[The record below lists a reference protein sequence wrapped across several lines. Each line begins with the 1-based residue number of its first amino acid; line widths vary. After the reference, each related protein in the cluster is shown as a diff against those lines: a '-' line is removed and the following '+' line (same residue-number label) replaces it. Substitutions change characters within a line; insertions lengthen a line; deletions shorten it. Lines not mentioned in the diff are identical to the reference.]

1 MAKDN
6 LFLGMARGSVGDV
19 TFSRL
24 NGVQVSRA
32 RNRAP
37 KNPQSALQLVQRVCL
52 KTVAQA
58 YSLMQELCDHSFQ
71 GLMEGTPNQSRFMKV
86 NLADLRQRLAAEIN
100 SGDAVIIS
108 SSEKTNFA
116 AKDTSLPVINDY
128 IVSEGTLSP
137 LPLSTNGTGDIDLNF
152 NQSFD
157 HLPTYADVIA
167 GLGVQRGDQ
176 LTIVMLTTDDTDGGE
191 LSRGCFTGFKYARI
205 ILEPAGGDLSVPF
218 TAGNAVNDP
227 NPRNEGEASVLPVQS
242 GQTGEY
248 AVLKVG
254 VVGAAQ
260 LPGKTNSAV
269 AGTVILSRLTGS
281 IWQRSTQRL
290 LLADETVLGGFKD
303 FMVWPLGDA
312 VMSFVTEANSSLYLN
327 QAENFG

>member
-71 GLMEGTPNQSRFMKV
+71 GLQEGTPNQSRFMKV
-86 NLADLRQRLAAEIN
+86 NLADLRQKLADEIN

-108 SSEKTNFA
+108 SSEKTNYA
-116 AKDTSLPVINDY
+116 SKETSLPVINDY
-128 IVSEGTLSP
+128 IISEGTLSP
-137 LPLSTNGTGDIDLNF
+137 LPVSARPSQGISLNF
-152 NQSFD
+152 ALRVPNV
-157 HLPTYADVIA
+157 PTYEDVIRE
-167 GLGVQRGDQ
+167 LGIQRGDQ
-176 LTIVMLTTDDTDGGE
+176 LTVVSLTTDDTEAGE
-191 LSRGCFTGFKYARI
+191 LSRGCFTGFYYARI
-205 ILEPAGGDLSVPF
+205 IMEPAGGDLTVPF
-218 TAGNAVNDP
+218 YADGEVNDP
-227 NPRNEGEASVLPVQS
+227 NPRNEGSLNV
-242 GQTGEY
+242 
-248 AVLKVG
+248 VG
-254 VVGAAQ
+254 VNEAGNYTGLVVTAGAARDV
-260 LPGKTNSAV
+260 PNFTNSMV

-281 IWQRSTQRL
+281 VWQRSTQRL
-290 LLADETVLGGFKD
+290 VLSDPDVIGGLKNFE
-303 FMVWPLGDA
+303 VWPLGDA
-312 VMSFVTEANSSLYLN
+312 VMSFVSEANSSLYLN
-327 QAENFG
+327 QAESFG

>member
-86 NLADLRQRLAAEIN
+86 NLADLRQKLADEIN

-108 SSEKTNFA
+108 SSEKTNYA

-137 LPLSTNGTGDIDLNF
+137 LPLVTTGTGDIELAF
-152 NQSFD
+152 TSGFD
-157 HLPTYADVIA
+157 HLPTYADVIE
-167 GLGVQRGDQ
+167 GLGLQRGDQ
-176 LTIVMLTTDDTDGGE
+176 LTIVVLTTDDTEAGA
-191 LSRGCFTGFKYARI
+191 LSRGCFTGFKYARV
-205 ILEPAGGDLSVPF
+205 ILEPAGGDLTVPF
-218 TAGNAVNDP
+218 TTGNGVNDP
-227 NPRNEGEASVLPVQS
+227 NPRNEGVPVVRPVQS
-242 GQTGEY
+242 GTGINY
-248 AVLKVG
+248 TGFSLSVS
-254 VVGAAQ
+254 GATE
-260 LPGKTNSAV
+260 LPNKTNSQV
-269 AGTVILSRLTGS
+269 GGTVILSRLTGN

-290 LLADETVLGGFKD
+290 ILADTSIMGGIKD
-303 FMVWPLGDA
+303 FDVWPLGDA
-312 VMSFVTEANSSLYLN
+312 VMSFVSEANSSLYLN